1 MDHQQPLVSIP
12 FIPYYCNL
20 VVFPSPHKTTVSR
33 FFILSNSAATP
44 ECSDDK
50 VTFDYIPGSVY
61 CFLPSSEKAGG
72 KITVLSGQPSFVH
85 DFTFPYCLELNPQA
99 LVFISSEKKDTSKS
113 PGSQVEPR
121 KCIKCF
127 ISHFPSP
134 NTVICKWNK
143 NKKDKMEK
151 PWPVRLRGGAGN
163 RQDMIDKAVN
173 SAKVHGINIHAGV
186 ENLANGNC
194 IFESVID
201 SINTRASFEEH
212 LDESPDYYRHNWMAE
227 VEDVA
232 YEDWNN
238 GMTRAEWSAGWQV
251 LKEPRAYEYEL
262 GDLVLP
268 GIAHYIKKD
277 IVIFNTS
284 PNAHCP
290 VYVVEASKLCG
301 TQVNNDIPIC

>member
-12 FIPYYCNL
+12 FISYHCNL

-61 CFLPSSEKAGG
+61 CFLPSSEKTAG

-85 DFTFPYCLELNPQA
+85 DFTFSYCLELNPQA
-99 LVFISSEKKDTSKS
+99 LVFINSEKNDTSKS

-121 KCIKCF
+121 KCTKCF

-194 IFESVID
+194 VFESVID
-201 SINTRASFEEH
+201 SINTRASFEEK
-212 LDESPDYYRHNWMAE
+212 LDETPDYYR
-227 VEDVA
+227 
-232 YEDWNN
+232 
-238 GMTRAEWSAGWQV
+238 R
-251 LKEPRAYEYEL
+251 
-262 GDLVLP
+262 
-268 GIAHYIKKD
+268 I
-277 IVIFNTS
+277 
-284 PNAHCP
+284 
-290 VYVVEASKLCG
+290 
-301 TQVNNDIPIC
+301 